1 MDQEEAV
8 TAKDTRA
15 HLTLEQKAQLRA
27 FLVANPNLPQFAVTD
42 WVREHFHVR
51 LGRSTLYRIQR
62 APESAF
68 ASGNLSRKK
77 LRRVKFPEFEQL
89 LLKFYK
95 EKQDVKQ
102 DVSDDELLR
111 KAAECRDSC
120 GINDTDL
127 KLSNGWLYRFKI
139 RHQLA
144 NRSSTVVSHVAF
156 ALTQ

>member
-8 TAKDTRA
+8 TVKDTRA

-42 WVREHFHVR
+42 W
-51 LGRSTLYRIQR
+51 
-62 APESAF
+62 
-68 ASGNLSRKK
+68 
-77 LRRVKFPEFEQL
+77 
-89 LLKFYK
+89 
-95 EKQDVKQ
+95 DVKQ

-144 NRSSTVVSHVAF
+144 NVAPLQ
-156 ALTQ
+156 LTTQEGNTWSCPAFV